1 MDQSVILSACGLNLY
16 YGENHALKDI
26 SIDIKAN
33 KITALIG
40 PSGCGKSTFLRTI
53 DRMNDLIPSVKIT
66 GSLTFHGQEIY
77 APGVDVTDLRRR
89 IGMVFQKPNPFPMS
103 IYDNVAYGPRTHGV
117 RSKLALDELVEKSLR
132 QAAIWDEVKD
142 RLKKPAL
149 GLSGGQQQRLC
160 IARALAVQAGGAA
173 DGRGHL
179 RPGPHLYIQ
188 NRRPCHGAEK
198 RVHYRHGD
206 SQHAAGRPRLRP
218 DRFLPAGRPG
228 GVRGHGAALFHAPGQ
243 AHRGLH
249 HREVWIMRVKFE
261 AQLER
266 LNVELITMGALCEEV
281 ISGAAK
287 ALLDG
292 DSGLRETVLA
302 AERDINQK
310 ERDIE
315 SLCMKL
321 LLQQQPVARDLRTIS
336 SALKMISDMERIGDQ
351 AADIAEITRDIAD
364 NSIKDLVPIGDMA
377 RATIKMVTDSV
388 DSFVRK
394 DLGLAEAVISS
405 DDVVDDLFLQVREE
419 LIRRI
424 GMGDSGEVCIDLLM
438 IAKYLERIGDH
449 AVQHRRVGGVLPHR
463 APC

>member
-1 MDQSVILSACGLNLY
+1 
-16 YGENHALKDI
+16 
-26 SIDIKAN
+26 
-33 KITALIG
+33 
-40 PSGCGKSTFLRTI
+40 
-53 DRMNDLIPSVKIT
+53 
-66 GSLTFHGQEIY
+66 
-77 APGVDVTDLRRR
+77 
-89 IGMVFQKPNPFPMS
+89 
-103 IYDNVAYGPRTHGV
+103 
-117 RSKLALDELVEKSLR
+117 
-132 QAAIWDEVKD
+132 
-142 RLKKPAL
+142 
-149 GLSGGQQQRLC
+149 
-160 IARALAVQAGGAA
+160 
-173 DGRGHL
+173 
-179 RPGPHLYIQ
+179 
-188 NRRPCHGAEK
+188 
-198 RVHYRHGD
+198 
-206 SQHAAGRPRLRP
+206 
-218 DRFLPAGRPG
+218 
-228 GVRGHGAALFHAPGQ
+228 
-243 AHRGLH
+243 
-249 HREVWIMRVKFE
+249 MRVKFE

-364 NSIKDLVPIGDMA
+364 TSGASLPGQIHISEMT
-377 RATIKMVTDSV
+377 RAAVKMVTDSV

-449 AVQHRRVGGVLPHR
+449 AVNIAEWVEYSLTGHHADLP
-463 APC
+463 

>member
-1 MDQSVILSACGLNLY
+1 
-16 YGENHALKDI
+16 
-26 SIDIKAN
+26 
-33 KITALIG
+33 
-40 PSGCGKSTFLRTI
+40 
-53 DRMNDLIPSVKIT
+53 
-66 GSLTFHGQEIY
+66 
-77 APGVDVTDLRRR
+77 
-89 IGMVFQKPNPFPMS
+89 
-103 IYDNVAYGPRTHGV
+103 
-117 RSKLALDELVEKSLR
+117 
-132 QAAIWDEVKD
+132 
-142 RLKKPAL
+142 
-149 GLSGGQQQRLC
+149 
-160 IARALAVQAGGAA
+160 
-173 DGRGHL
+173 
-179 RPGPHLYIQ
+179 
-188 NRRPCHGAEK
+188 
-198 RVHYRHGD
+198 
-206 SQHAAGRPRLRP
+206 
-218 DRFLPAGRPG
+218 
-228 GVRGHGAALFHAPGQ
+228 
-243 AHRGLH
+243 
-249 HREVWIMRVKFE
+249 MRVKFE

-266 LNVELITMGALCEEV
+266 LNVELITMGALCGEV

-449 AVQHRRVGGVLPHR
+449 AVNIAEWVEYSLTGHHADLP
-463 APC
+463 

>member
-1 MDQSVILSACGLNLY
+1 
-16 YGENHALKDI
+16 
-26 SIDIKAN
+26 
-33 KITALIG
+33 
-40 PSGCGKSTFLRTI
+40 
-53 DRMNDLIPSVKIT
+53 
-66 GSLTFHGQEIY
+66 
-77 APGVDVTDLRRR
+77 
-89 IGMVFQKPNPFPMS
+89 
-103 IYDNVAYGPRTHGV
+103 
-117 RSKLALDELVEKSLR
+117 
-132 QAAIWDEVKD
+132 
-142 RLKKPAL
+142 
-149 GLSGGQQQRLC
+149 
-160 IARALAVQAGGAA
+160 
-173 DGRGHL
+173 
-179 RPGPHLYIQ
+179 
-188 NRRPCHGAEK
+188 
-198 RVHYRHGD
+198 
-206 SQHAAGRPRLRP
+206 
-218 DRFLPAGRPG
+218 
-228 GVRGHGAALFHAPGQ
+228 
-243 AHRGLH
+243 
-249 HREVWIMRVKFE
+249 MRVKFE
-261 AQLER
+261 AQLEG

-449 AVQHRRVGGVLPHR
+449 AVNIAEWVEYSLTGHHADLP
-463 APC
+463 